1 MAAPEISLDFL
12 RPPEGGWTAADL
24 DHIPNLPRHTE
35 LLDGGL
41 VFVSP
46 QKEFHRRVID
56 LLQRELGT
64 QAPTGHRAVREM
76 TIWVDKRNRP
86 EPDVMVLRP
95 DTPYDDDTTWYP
107 VAAVLLVVE
116 VVSPDSVER
125 DESTKPDKYARAGI
139 PYFWR
144 IDRDDS
150 GAPVCYT
157 YELDTATKAY
167 QPAGVFHRVIETAR
181 PFPVRIDLDQR

>member
-46 QKEFHRRVID
+46 QKSFHRKIIN
-56 LLQRELGT
+56 LLERELGA
-64 QAPTGHRAVREM
+64 QAPAGHSAVREM
-76 TIWVDKRNRP
+76 TIWLDKRNRP
-86 EPDVMVLRP
+86 EPDVVLLRP
-95 DTPYDDDTTWYP
+95 GTVDDDDTTWYP

-167 QPAGVFHRVIETAR
+167 QPAGVFHRVIETAL